1 MIPILFEKNATSFNN
16 NGICRLFDCIS
27 VKVVEERN
35 SIYECDFDYPI
46 GGVNFS
52 EIQCGRIIGVTH
64 DDTGDIQPFDII
76 SYEKPID
83 GIVTFHAVHISY
95 RLKGYVVDQTEANS
109 LADALTKLATAT
121 PSNSFTYTADFSS
134 TGYAGAFNGIP
145 RSVRQL
151 LGGIEGSILDTYGGE
166 YEWDKFQVKLHQQR
180 GNVVNFAIRYGVNMV
195 DFNDDTDYANTY
207 TTAIP
212 YWIGDDGEGGQTIVK
227 GSKVNSGLT
236 PFDGHERCVP
246 LDLSDKFETAPTTTD
261 LENLALSMMVSRSVN
276 LPKQTI
282 KVDFVRLQDYDEYTL
297 LSNLYECK
305 LCDSIEVIFP
315 DYSMSGFFKIVRT
328 EYDVLEDK
336 YSAMELG
343 ALATTLSQ
351 ALGIGEQSSG
361 TTSGG
366 GSAVRYGVCSTG
378 GNVVAKTV
386 TVSPPITGLTTGM
399 LVFVKFDNA
408 NTSANPTLDVNGT
421 GAKAIKRY
429 GTTAPSTSASSSW
442 NAGSMCA
449 LVYDG
454 TYWQMVGWLNTTYSS
469 MTQAE
474 IEAGTGTTARI
485 ITPARLKYA
494 IDYWG
499 GGGGSSPYTSNPEM
513 DGTASAGTSN
523 LYSRGDHVHPTDTSR
538 QATLVSGTNIKSVN
552 GNSLLGS
559 GDLTLP
565 CGFHGV
571 CSTSSNVANKVVT
584 STPTF
589 VNSTGSLIAIT
600 FADAN
605 TVEGLISLKIDN
617 DSYRP
622 IYVNGAVTSSTNA
635 LLWEA
640 GETILFQ
647 CVLRGPQNTYEYLA
661 KSGGDGGTIT
671 DVQVNGASVVSNG
684 IATIPKATGSQ
695 FGVIEIGSSPG
706 ALSITSGTSTY
717 NSALLTSGMV
727 SSSVLPDA
735 TQSTKGAMTS
745 ADKTKLDGIDDG
757 AEVNVLE
764 GVQKNGTDL
773 PITNKKV
780 NIPLMTGATANAS
793 GSSGLVPMPS
803 QGQQSYLLFGD
814 GYWENLYVST
824 ASSSGTKYRAD
835 IERYNTGTVLASIQI
850 PTATSS
856 LAGAMSSA
864 DRDKLDGIPDVTSAD
879 NGKVMR
885 VVNGVWSAVALPS
898 ASGVNF

>member
-1 MIPILFEKNATSFNN
+1 M
-16 NGICRLFDCIS
+16 
-27 VKVVEERN
+27 
-35 SIYECDFDYPI
+35 
-46 GGVNFS
+46 
-52 EIQCGRIIGVTH
+52 
-64 DDTGDIQPFDII
+64 
-76 SYEKPID
+76 
-83 GIVTFHAVHISY
+83 
-95 RLKGYVVDQTEANS
+95 
-109 LADALTKLATAT
+109 
-121 PSNSFTYTADFSS
+121 
-134 TGYAGAFNGIP
+134 
-145 RSVRQL
+145 
-151 LGGIEGSILDTYGGE
+151 
-166 YEWDKFQVKLHQQR
+166 
-180 GNVVNFAIRYGVNMV
+180 
-195 DFNDDTDYANTY
+195 
-207 TTAIP
+207 
-212 YWIGDDGEGGQTIVK
+212 
-227 GSKVNSGLT
+227 
-236 PFDGHERCVP
+236 
-246 LDLSDKFETAPTTTD
+246 
-261 LENLALSMMVSRSVN
+261 
-276 LPKQTI
+276 
-282 KVDFVRLQDYDEYTL
+282 
-297 LSNLYECK
+297 
-305 LCDSIEVIFP
+305 
-315 DYSMSGFFKIVRT
+315 
-328 EYDVLEDK
+328 
-336 YSAMELG
+336 
-343 ALATTLSQ
+343 
-351 ALGIGEQSSG
+351 
-361 TTSGG
+361 
-366 GSAVRYGVCSTG
+366 RYGVCSTG

-399 LVFVKFDNA
+399 LVLVKFDNA
-408 NTSANPTLDVNGT
+408 NTSTNPTLDVNGT

-442 NAGSMCA
+442 NAGSVCA

-559 GDLTLP
+559 GNLTLP

-605 TVEGLISLKIDN
+605 TVEGLIALKIDN

-661 KSGGDGGTIT
+661 KSGGDDIAI
-671 DVQVNGASVVSNG
+671 ASASN
-684 IATIPKATGSQ
+684 
-695 FGVIEIGSSPG
+695 FGVIKLAQYYDPPG
-706 ALSITSGTSTY
+706 GYVLITYANNDIAYLPVIDRTNDG
-717 NSALLTSGMV
+717 LTTIRAKF
-727 SSSVLPDA
+727 LPDA
-735 TQSTKGAMTS
+735 STSTKGAVIVDNTIDANS
-745 ADKTKLDGIDDG
+745 TNPVQNSVIKTYVDNS
-757 AEVNVLE
+757 NVLE

-773 PITNKKV
+773 PINNKKV
-780 NIPLMTGATANAS
+780 NIPLMTGASANAS

-824 ASSSGTKYRAD
+824 ASSSGTQYRAD

>member
-399 LVFVKFDNA
+399 LVLVKFDNA
-408 NTSANPTLDVNGT
+408 NTSTNPTLDVNGT

-442 NAGSMCA
+442 NAGSVCA

-559 GDLTLP
+559 GNLTLP

-605 TVEGLISLKIDN
+605 TVEGLIALKIDN

-661 KSGGDGGTIT
+661 KSGGDDIAI
-671 DVQVNGASVVSNG
+671 ASASN
-684 IATIPKATGSQ
+684 
-695 FGVIEIGSSPG
+695 FGVIKLAQYYDPPG
-706 ALSITSGTSTY
+706 GYVLITYANNDIAYLPVIDRTNDG
-717 NSALLTSGMV
+717 LTTIRAKF
-727 SSSVLPDA
+727 LPDA
-735 TQSTKGAMTS
+735 STSTKGAVIVDNTIDANS
-745 ADKTKLDGIDDG
+745 TNPVQNSVIKTYVDNS
-757 AEVNVLE
+757 NVLE

-773 PITNKKV
+773 PINNKKV
-780 NIPLMTGATANAS
+780 NIPLMTGASANAS

-824 ASSSGTKYRAD
+824 ASSSGTQYRAD